1 MVIRTCTF
9 YFNSSFSTRLERI
22 VLVTTYSLFLLLY
35 VYEKIACHFEYSIV
49 LASCQC
55 FVHHDP
61 KSLSKLLLSEVVLDS
76 VSFAGVLCSHQR
88 IAGLQLY

>member
-9 YFNSSFSTRLERI
+9 CFNSSFSTRLERI

-35 VYEKIACHFEYSIV
+35 VYAKIACHFEYSIV

-55 FVHHDP
+55 FVRHDP